1 MNLKKCRKEVQ
12 KKTAV
17 KQKMRKLR
25 LAVKSFM
32 IQQASKN
39 YNRRKIKRRNFRGS
53 YRLKKNTHIIQYED
67 AVIQEQIA
75 IP

>member
-1 MNLKKCRKEVQ
+1 MADVKNESEKMQKRGA

-39 YNRRKIKRRNFRGS
+39 YNRRKNESNCRSEF
-53 YRLKKNTHIIQYED
+53 
-67 AVIQEQIA
+67 
-75 IP
+75 

>member
-32 IQQASKN
+32 IQQASK
-39 YNRRKIKRRNFRGS
+39 IITGE
-53 YRLKKNTHIIQYED
+53 KNESNCRS
-67 AVIQEQIA
+67 EF
-75 IP
+75 

>member
-1 MNLKKCRKEVQ
+1 MADVKNESEKMQKRGA

-39 YNRRKIKRRNFRGS
+39 YNRG
-53 YRLKKNTHIIQYED
+53 KK
-67 AVIQEQIA
+67 
-75 IP
+75 